1 MLKAG
6 TIAKL
11 ESLERPSVSHMFSA
25 SRVLVVGDVM
35 LDRYWHGNAERISP
49 EAPVPVVRI
58 THDEARPGGAANVA
72 LNLAS
77 LGASAFCAGLVGQ
90 DAEADLLEQTMLN
103 HNVEPLLIRVNHRTI
118 TKLRVLSQALQM
130 IRLDFETPFESK
142 DAEKLANSAV
152 LDEITA
158 LVLSD
163 YAKGSLLPQPLI
175 REANRRGIPVVVDP
189 KGADFIKY
197 RGATLLTP
205 NQAEFELVCGRWS
218 NDQELVD
225 KALEL
230 IRSLE
235 IQSIL
240 VTRSEQGMTL
250 ILADGLVHEFAST
263 AREVADVTGAGDTV
277 IATMAAGLGSGL
289 TMAKSAELANRA
301 AGIVVSKLGTAT
313 VTARELKYGLTDGH
327 EIFRSA
333 NEACIWGEQ
342 CSVRGEKIV
351 MTNGCF
357 DILHAGH
364 VAYLKEAASL
374 GDRLIVAVNSDESV
388 RKLKGPNRPVNSLE
402 RRLQVLAGIGVV
414 DAVIAFEDDTP
425 IPLID
430 ALRPNVLVKGG
441 DYKSIEDVV
450 GYERVLNYGGAVKVL
465 GEVANLSTS
474 HLITKIRQTNSDSTN

>member
-1 MLKAG
+1 
-6 TIAKL
+6 
-11 ESLERPSVSHMFSA
+11 MFSA

-77 LGASAFCAGLVGQ
+77 LGASASCAGLVGE

-103 HNVEPLLIRVNHRTI
+103 HNVEPFLIRVNHRTI
-118 TKLRVLSQALQM
+118 TKLRVLSQASQM
-130 IRLDFETPFESK
+130 IRLDFETPFEPK

-175 REANRRGIPVVVDP
+175 KEAKRRAIPVVVDP

-205 NQAEFELVCGRWS
+205 NRAEFELVCGQWS
-218 NDQELVD
+218 NDQELVG

-230 IRSLE
+230 IRSLD

-240 VTRSEQGMTL
+240 VTRSEQGMIL
-250 ILADGLVHEFAST
+250 ILADGLVHQFAST

-289 TMAKSAELANRA
+289 TMAESAELANRA
-301 AGIVVSKLGTAT
+301 ASIVVSKLGTAT
-313 VTARELKYGLTDGH
+313 VTARELRYGLTDDH
-327 EIFRSA
+327 EIFHSI
-333 NEACIWGEQ
+333 NEACTWAEQ

-374 GDRLIVAVNSDESV
+374 GDRLIVAVNSDISV
-388 RKLKGPNRPVNSLE
+388 RKLKGSHRPVNSLE
-402 RRLQVLAGIGVV
+402 RRLQVLAGLGVV
-414 DAVIAFEDDTP
+414 DAVIAFESDTP

-450 GYERVLNYGGAVKVL
+450 GYKRVLDYGGAVKVL

-474 HLITKIRQTNSDSTN
+474 HLIAKIRQTNSDSTS